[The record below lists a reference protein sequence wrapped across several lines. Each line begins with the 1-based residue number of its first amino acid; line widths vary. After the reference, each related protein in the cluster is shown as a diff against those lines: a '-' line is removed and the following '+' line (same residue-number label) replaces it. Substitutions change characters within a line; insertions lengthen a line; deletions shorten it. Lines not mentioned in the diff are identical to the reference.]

1 MALITEICGDKGY
14 MKKGGKAKLNVER
27 SVRQP

>member
-1 MALITEICGDKGY
+1 MDLITELCGDKGY
-14 MKKGGKAKLNVER
+14 MKKGGKVKLKVEC